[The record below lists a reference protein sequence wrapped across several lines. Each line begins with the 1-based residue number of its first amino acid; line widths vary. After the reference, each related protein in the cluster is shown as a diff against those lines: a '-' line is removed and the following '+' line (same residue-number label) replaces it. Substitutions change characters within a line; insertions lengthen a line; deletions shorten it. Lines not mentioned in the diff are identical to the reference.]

1 MTNTKVKAIKSGLAT
16 IALASSGVG
25 IGSVFVANLGLA
37 SELGF
42 PITPSK
48 EVLWFL
54 FGLEITFLYL
64 LQFSRSQAFLFSI
77 QGQRVYL
84 ANGLVFELGSLW
96 FLGVGIGMMGGALQ
110 ELYYLY
116 CYRNEAW
123 VRRQIVRI
131 LQILVDE
138 SPRSRQMVE
147 DSVSQLL
154 GSAPSLESLGPA
166 LPTYQKVLLLGWFAF
181 VGWAAW
187 KAAEYF
193 T

>member
-1 MTNTKVKAIKSGLAT
+1 MTNAGAKAIGSSLAT
-16 IALASSGVG
+16 IALAVSGVG
-25 IGSVFVANLGLA
+25 IGSVFVATFGLGLD
-37 SELGF
+37 LGL

-48 EVLWFL
+48 EVVRFL
-54 FGLEITFLYL
+54 VGLEITFVFL
-64 LQFSRSQAFLFSI
+64 LQFNQSQAFFFRI
-77 QGQRVYL
+77 QGRRAYL
-84 ANGLVFELGSLW
+84 ANGLVFDLGSLW

-123 VRRQIVRI
+123 VRSKIVRI

-147 DSVSQLL
+147 DSVSQFL
-154 GSAPSLESLGPA
+154 GEAPSLESLGPA